1 MKRHLLPLL
10 LFVGVAGLPVF
21 RAQAQ
26 DKPVLN
32 SAPAGPPPTPPRPV
46 EPTPAPTQAPAP
58 VVEPEPSPEPAA
70 QPSPDRPS
78 GLELP
83 GAQARREA
91 KEKESAQIAN
101 SKFFIYSGFS
111 LGYNSYY
118 AGTAQVSQFVIGAS
132 PALGYRITERL
143 AAGPGIT
150 YSYSNYSVDNGR
162 NKSGGSLRSNNIGIK
177 AFAQFKVIDQFFI
190 HGEYELTRARVLEY
204 DTNNTPTGGKIDRVI
219 ESPLLGAGYRQQ
231 FSDRAAA
238 DIVLL
243 YNLNDSFDSLYP
255 NPVIRFNFLFNI
267 GH

>member
-1 MKRHLLPLL
+1 MKRFLLPLL
-10 LFVGVAGLPVF
+10 LFVGATGLPVF

-32 SAPAGPPPTPPRPV
+32 SAPAGPTRAPSRPV
-46 EPTPAPTQAPAP
+46 EPTPPPAP
-58 VVEPEPSPEPAA
+58 VAAPEPNPEPVA

-118 AGTAQVSQFVIGAS
+118 AGAAQVSQFVIGAS
-132 PALGYRITERL
+132 PALGYRITDRL

-150 YSYSNYSVDNGR
+150 YSYSNYSVDYGSSM
-162 NKSGGSLRSNNIGIK
+162 SGGSLRSNNLGVK
-177 AFAQFKVIDQFFI
+177 AFAQFKVFDQFFI
-190 HGEYELTRARVLEY
+190 HGEYELTKARVLEY
-204 DTNNTPTGGKIDRVI
+204 DSKKNLTGNKIDRTI

-243 YNLNDSFDSLYP
+243 YNLNDSFNSLYP